1 MKGNIYLLAETECNT
16 RGGGG
21 YGLCSSRRK
30 RVFQLTKTLIN
41 RFLIYESNVTDMQT
55 LNTLKCS
62 HKSISKKHPGYQHC
76 ASKPHLEN
84 EERERSRDL

>member
-1 MKGNIYLLAETECNT
+1 M
-16 RGGGG
+16 
-21 YGLCSSRRK
+21 
-30 RVFQLTKTLIN
+30 
-41 RFLIYESNVTDMQT
+41 TDMQT

-84 EERERSRDL
+84 EERERSRDLDAERRKRQDLFLRLFQDEFSPVKKLLFKFINPF

>member
-1 MKGNIYLLAETECNT
+1 M
-16 RGGGG
+16 
-21 YGLCSSRRK
+21 
-30 RVFQLTKTLIN
+30 
-41 RFLIYESNVTDMQT
+41 TDMQT

-84 EERERSRDL
+84 EEEKDRVTYYAERRKRQDLFLRLFQDEFSPVKKLLFKFINPF